1 MLTNPRPNIATGLLW
16 LAIIAAFLAVQHLDM
31 TEEPE
36 AVTAVLTEAQ
46 KQARKEAAA
55 QYACG
60 HQAHYEWVNATTIE
74 CFTKRGKPAGT
85 TLVAG
90 GQQ

>member
-1 MLTNPRPNIATGLLW
+1 MLTNPRPNIATGLLVC
-16 LAIIAAFLAVQHLDM
+16 AIFAAFFAVQHFDM

-36 AVTAVLTEAQ
+36 AVAVVLTEAQ

-60 HQAHYEWVNATTIE
+60 PQAAYVWINATTIE
-74 CFTKRGKPAGT
+74 CFTKRGKPAGNVE
-85 TLVAG
+85 VAAK
-90 GQQ
+90 